1 MFERLMENYECGM
14 VPSGD
19 IAKKKVEF
27 SVLLRKRKGF
37 IFFGLNFIN
46 PKKRKTNLF
55 FLVIFD

>member
-1 MFERLMENYECGM
+1 MFERLMKNYECGM

-37 IFFGLNFIN
+37 IFFWIKFH
-46 PKKRKTNLF
+46 
-55 FLVIFD
+55 